1 MAPPSS
7 DQALKLAL
15 DRLAPGSDV
24 LDVGAG
30 DGKHS
35 RAFMEA
41 GHDVTAVDLRPAPG
55 WWPLLRKDGD
65 LGSCWVRDSFPM
77 GRGGWPAGSFV
88 PGYDLVWC
96 SHVLEHLPD
105 VGASLGAMR
114 DALGPD
120 GLLAITV
127 PPRKDAVVGGHRN
140 LFNLGTLAYNLILA
154 GFDCSRASFGAYGY
168 SLSAIVSADRLV
180 PEELLDTLAHDHGDI
195 ERLYHCFPPEWNV
208 RQGFD
213 GARVPSVRWG

>member
-1 MAPPSS
+1 MSAPQSE
-7 DQALKLAL
+7 QALRISLG
-15 DRLAPGSDV
+15 RLTPGSDV

-35 RAFMEA
+35 RAFMEE
-41 GHDVTAVDLRPAPG
+41 GHVVTAVDLRPAPR
-55 WWPLLRKDGD
+55 WWPEQRLPVEQRWLRH
-65 LGSCWVRDSFPM
+65 SFPH
-77 GRGGWPAGSFV
+77 GGILRR
-88 PGYDLVWC
+88 YDLVWC